1 MLDIELL
8 ESVLALYMG
17 VLCSICPLCCFFTL
31 FLVFIIFIF
40 NVLYLLISNI

>member
-31 FLVFIIFIF
+31 LLVFFLLVF
-40 NVLYLLISNI
+40 NVFYLLISNI